1 MPGNGCVRSRKA
13 HLKMETNE
21 RMSKRFW
28 LLGLAALILAGL
40 LMACGSN
47 YNPSSNG
54 LVLVGSQG
62 SSVIQTYSFNLN
74 SGHTS
79 AIANSTNDT
88 GNETCLLNGSPASMV
103 MHPAGT
109 YAYVIFNASSQCPN
123 ATQPGIAVFQVKSDG
138 NVAQVGSLITQ
149 NAPTVQITGAAPPNN
164 TEAVAV
170 NPSTLS
176 IDAAGKF
183 LFVANRATIDSAGR
197 NVPGSISAFSV
208 GSGGTLTEVTG
219 SPFFTVSP
227 AATSVQVSTDI
238 VSVAATPTVFPGT
251 GINGTQNSVCSVGSN
266 PPTSQYL
273 YAVDTV
279 GYQVFEF
286 QVDTSSGALAAPAPH
301 TAILPFATDAVPLGV
316 AVDPCDRFV
325 YVSGNQNNKI
335 NAYTICTVVNTS
347 AGCPN
352 ADGSLVAVSGSPFA
366 ASGSANKLGPIVVDP
381 FGNNVYVVGTES
393 NTLSGFKISSQ
404 SGSLTALTP
413 ATVATGLQPKSIVI
427 RGDDNWAFVTNYGS
441 QSVSQYSITP
451 ATGALSV
458 LPTITTDNYPFGVAV
473 K

>member
-21 RMSKRFW
+21 RMSNRFW
-28 LLGLAALILAGL
+28 LLGVVALVLAGL

-47 YNPSSNG
+47 YNSSSNG

-109 YAYVIFNASSQCPN
+109 YAYVVFNASSQCPN

-138 NVAQVGSLITQ
+138 NVAQVGNLVIPNS
-149 NAPTVQITGAAPPNN
+149 APNSG
-164 TEAVAV
+164 
-170 NPSTLS
+170 TLA

-183 LFVANRATIDSAGR
+183 LFVANRATVNSSNQTTG
-197 NVPGSISAFSV
+197 PGSVSV
-208 GSGGTLTEVTG
+208 FAIGSGGSLSEVPG
-219 SPFFTVSP
+219 SPFFPP
-227 AATSVQVSTDI
+227 AASRVVDI
-238 VSVAATPTVFPGT
+238 TSVAATPTVFPGI
-251 GINGTQNSVCSVGSN
+251 GINGTQNSVCSVPGNS

-273 YAVDTV
+273 YAVDSNNYV
-279 GYQVFEF
+279 VWEF
-286 QVDTSSGALAAPAPH
+286 SVDTSSGVLGAPLPATAP
-301 TAILPFATDAVPLGV
+301 TAFSTDVLPAGV

-325 YVSGNQNNKI
+325 YVSGHQNNKI

-352 ADGSLVAVSGSPFA
+352 ADGSLVSVSGSPFA
-366 ASGSANKLGPIVVDP
+366 VSGSASGLGPIVVDP
-381 FGNNVYVVGTES
+381 FGNNVYVVGTLS
-393 NTLSGFKISSQ
+393 NTLSGFKISPQ
-404 SGSLTALTP
+404 SGSLSALTP
-413 ATVATGLQPKSIVI
+413 ATVATGLQPKSIAI
-427 RGDDNWAFVTNYGS
+427 RADNNWMFVTNYGS
-441 QSVSQYSITP
+441 ASVSQFAITP
-451 ATGALSV
+451 ATGV
-458 LPTITTDNYPFGVAV
+458 LTTAQPITTDNYPFGVAV